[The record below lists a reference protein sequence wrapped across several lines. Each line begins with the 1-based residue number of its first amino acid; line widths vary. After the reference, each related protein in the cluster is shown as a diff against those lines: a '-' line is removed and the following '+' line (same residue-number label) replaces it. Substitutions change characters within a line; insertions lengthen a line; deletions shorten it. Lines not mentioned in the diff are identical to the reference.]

1 MLSSIDFFVKMY
13 LVFRTED
20 IIFNLLK
27 INMYFTEFSLTKK
40 HKLQKFLKSLSWKFD
55 IGKNK

>member
-1 MLSSIDFFVKMY
+1 MLSSTDFLVKVY

-27 INMYFTEFSLTKK
+27 INMNFTKFSLTKNIS
-40 HKLQKFLKSLSWKFD
+40 FKSFSKAYLGNL
-55 IGKNK
+55 I